1 MSAAEA
7 DDSIKVYCTVTGFT
21 EDAIC
26 ELLRSD
32 VLSTV
37 EEVKEQ
43 FAVKF
48 VPDQRPLQIVKHQS
62 DNYKV
67 PDYSEQSY
75 FLIVDSVNAATDG
88 VLLCDLEAEHG
99 FPDAVRNMP
108 DMAGMT
114 AASLGIANSD
124 WTEVREGTWQEQQPP
139 VRRLPVYDNRAN
151 GDRDSFHQLANAV
164 DVGLHYVNDE
174 GDPPSPGS
182 IDDLFRYVAI
192 SLEQSCD
199 KDELIRQHQRYAEE
213 KALDSNRLA
222 VVDDKFAA
230 EGALLIQVEPRKE
243 LRCKPPV
250 AGELLY
256 WNAIGFMDW
265 EEIEEFAS
273 KHSDFEQR
281 SVEAEMG
288 ALQPPSTAD
297 PDVPETEE
305 ADRGDDEF
313 DKDQSQH
320 TRDTE
325 VQQDSGERRFRYYR
339 TRLGMV
345 IASIDGQEIPTN
357 FTRSR
362 QGSEGVDEFGE
373 KSPVQDTIV
382 EELPWDYYLTKNA
395 AEKDG

>member
-1 MSAAEA
+1 MREYKGVSLTPHFVDNSRLITTIQESLVNMSAVAD

-43 FAVKF
+43 FTVKF
-48 VPDQRPLQIVKHQS
+48 VPGQRPLRIVKHQR

-67 PDYSEQSY
+67 PDYSDQSY

-108 DMAGMT
+108 DMASMT

-139 VRRLPVYDNRAN
+139 VRRLAVYDNRTN

-174 GDPPSPGS
+174 GDPPSLGS

-192 SLEQSCD
+192 SLEQSYD
-199 KDELIRQHQRYAEE
+199 KDELIGQHQRYAEE
-213 KALDSNRLA
+213 KGLDSNRLA
-222 VVDDKFAA
+222 VVDDKYAD
-230 EGALLIQVEPRKE
+230 EGALLIQVEPQKK

-273 KHSDFEQR
+273 KHSDFEQSR
-281 SVEAEMG
+281 
-288 ALQPPSTAD
+288 
-297 PDVPETEE
+297 
-305 ADRGDDEF
+305 
-313 DKDQSQH
+313 H

-325 VQQDSGERRFRYYR
+325 GQQNTEERRLRYYR

-345 IASIDGQEIPTN
+345 IASMNSQEIPTN

-373 KSPVQDTIV
+373 KGPVQDTIV

-395 AEKDG
+395 AEEDG

>member
-1 MSAAEA
+1 MSAAA
-7 DDSIKVYCTVTGFT
+7 DDDSIKVYCTVTGFT

-26 ELLRSD
+26 KLLRSD
-32 VLSTV
+32 VLGTV

-43 FAVKF
+43 FTVKF
-48 VPDQRPLQIVKHQS
+48 VPDQRPLQIVKHQR

-67 PDYSEQSY
+67 PGDSEQSY
-75 FLIVDSVNAATDG
+75 FLIVDSINAATDG

-114 AASLGIANSD
+114 AASLGIANSN

-139 VRRLPVYDNRAN
+139 VHRLPVYDNRAN

-174 GDPPSPGS
+174 GEPPSLGS

-213 KALDSNRLA
+213 KGLDSNRLA
-222 VVDDKFAA
+222 VVDDKYTA

-265 EEIEEFAS
+265 KEIEEFAS
-273 KHSDFEQR
+273 KHSDFEHRLVEQR
-281 SVEAEMG
+281 MG

-297 PDVPETEE
+297 PEIPETKE
-305 ADRGDDEF
+305 AGRGDDGL
-313 DKDQSQH
+313 DKDQRRH

-345 IASIDGQEIPTN
+345 IASIDPHEIPTN

-373 KSPVQDTIV
+373 KAPVQDTIV
-382 EELPWDYYLTKNA
+382 EELPWNYYLTRNA
-395 AEKDG
+395 AEEDG

>member
-174 GDPPSPGS
+174 GDPPSLGS

-192 SLEQSCD
+192 SLDQSCD

-213 KALDSNRLA
+213 KGLDSNRLA
-222 VVDDKFAA
+222 VADDKFAA

-281 SVEAEMG
+281 LVQERMG

-297 PDVPETEE
+297 PEVPETEE
-305 ADRGDDEF
+305 AERGDDEF

-345 IASIDGQEIPTN
+345 IASIDGQEIPAN

-362 QGSEGVDEFGE
+362 QVSEGVDEFGE